1 MIVKPR
7 ELTLRDG
14 RSALLDTPDAGQA
27 NALLQCARA
36 CFGETDFL
44 SRYPEEFTITP
55 AQEVAWIENARSSP
69 DIALLICTAGDEM
82 LGNAQIDFS
91 PMEKTRHRAVVS
103 LCVRQS
109 CWGLGVGTALFTALM
124 ELARQR
130 GVEIVE
136 LAFVE
141 GNDRA
146 RKLYEKFGFAI
157 VCEKPRAYKLRD
169 GSYRKEIT
177 MQCRL

>member
-1 MIVKPR
+1 
-7 ELTLRDG
+7 
-14 RSALLDTPDAGQA
+14 
-27 NALLQCARA
+27 
-36 CFGETDFL
+36 
-44 SRYPEEFTITP
+44 
-55 AQEVAWIENARSSP
+55 
-69 DIALLICTAGDEM
+69 
-82 LGNAQIDFS
+82 
-91 PMEKTRHRAVVS
+91 
-103 LCVRQS
+103 
-109 CWGLGVGTALFTALM
+109 M

>member
-1 MIVKPR
+1 MIVEPR

-14 RSALLDTPDAGQA
+14 RSALLHTPDAGQA

-36 CFGETDFL
+36 CFG
-44 SRYPEEFTITP
+44 
-55 AQEVAWIENARSSP
+55 
-69 DIALLICTAGDEM
+69 
-82 LGNAQIDFS
+82 NAQIDFS
-91 PMEKTRHRAVVS
+91 PMEKTRHRAVVA

-130 GVEIVE
+130 GVEISV
-136 LAFVE
+136 LAVVE

>member
-1 MIVKPR
+1 MESFNPLGVWWYKRHRKEVFRGILSDNYVKNGDRAFPAIFYEILHNMLFNFLAKPDFIAYNCR
-7 ELTLRDG
+7 HYK
-14 RSALLDTPDAGQA
+14 DT
-27 NALLQCARA
+27 AR
-36 CFGETDFL
+36 
-44 SRYPEEFTITP
+44 
-55 AQEVAWIENARSSP
+55 
-69 DIALLICTAGDEM
+69 LICTAGDEI

>member
-1 MIVKPR
+1 MIVEPR

-69 DIALLICTAGDEM
+69 DTALLICTAGDEI
-82 LGNAQIDFS
+82 LGQRADRFQPDGEDPS
-91 PMEKTRHRAVVS
+91 PGRVS

-109 CWGLGVGTALFTALM
+109 CWGLGIGTALFTALM

-130 GVEIVE
+130 GVE
-136 LAFVE
+136 
-141 GNDRA
+141 DRGA
-146 RKLYEKFGFAI
+146 RLCGGQRPGPKAVRENSALPSSAKSPGLQA
-157 VCEKPRAYKLRD
+157 PD